1 MLQGKKVIAVGERD
15 GISGPAIAA
24 CAKAAGA
31 DVVFVAPECFV
42 CTAAGAMDLQSQEAI
57 LKASQTHDKADL
69 LVLLGS
75 PDPESAT
82 IAAETGVMGDP
93 SYAGALAGAQLG
105 LLTYHVLE
113 EEVHADI
120 PDDVWEEQIGVMADV
135 LEADALAETVAG
147 FRNQS

>member
-1 MLQGKKVIAVGERD
+1 
-15 GISGPAIAA
+15 
-24 CAKAAGA
+24 
-31 DVVFVAPECFV
+31 
-42 CTAAGAMDLQSQEAI
+42 MDLQSQEAI
-57 LKASQTHDKADL
+57 LRASQTHDSADL

-82 IAAETGVMGDP
+82 IAAETVVEGDP

-113 EEVHADI
+113 EEVRKDI
-120 PDDVWEEQIGVMADV
+120 PEDVWDAQIGVMADV

-147 FRNQS
+147 FRKKN